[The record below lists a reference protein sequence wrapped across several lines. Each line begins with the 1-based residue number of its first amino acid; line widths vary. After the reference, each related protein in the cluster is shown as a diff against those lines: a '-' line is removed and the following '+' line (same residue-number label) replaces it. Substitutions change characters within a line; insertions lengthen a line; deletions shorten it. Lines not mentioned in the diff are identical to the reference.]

1 MKIEKKLSERRPS
14 ALSKEEIVPEATV
27 VQFADDNENKK
38 TDLRSR
44 QKDLKRMSFTKKK
57 GSAEFDLKK
66 VLDEATTKNPTKPRV
81 QAGGFVCQGN
91 ERKINTKIT
100 NRRAVGA
107 TRRKWTSHS
116 QSTQREKLT
125 QSPFQT
131 GKIPFRTNPKE
142 LLTRFPRHTNSI
154 NTTRASFHRCPT
166 TLKTQDP
173 PK

>member
-1 MKIEKKLSERRPS
+1 MKIEKKVSERRPS

-81 QAGGFVCQGN
+81 QAGEQPAARFGLSGPRAQNKHKNHKSKSSGGN
-91 ERKINTKIT
+91 
-100 NRRAVGA
+100 
-107 TRRKWTSHS
+107 S
-116 QSTQREKLT
+116 QEVDIT
-125 QSPFQT
+125 QS
-131 GKIPFRTNPKE
+131 E
-142 LLTRFPRHTNSI
+142 HTEGEAYSI
-154 NTTRASFHRCPT
+154 TVSDRENT
-166 TLKTQDP
+166 LQN
-173 PK
+173 